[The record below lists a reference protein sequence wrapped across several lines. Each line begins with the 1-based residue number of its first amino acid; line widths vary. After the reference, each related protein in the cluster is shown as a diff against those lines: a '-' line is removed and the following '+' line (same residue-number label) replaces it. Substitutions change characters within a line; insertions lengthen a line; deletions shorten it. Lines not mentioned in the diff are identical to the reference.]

1 MASRT
6 GSKDGVQCWVAA
18 GDVEM
23 RRQSFT
29 ACRATST
36 YFHLPGSPDV
46 PQNTEVELME
56 DIREGLKEV
65 FDSLDC
71 RAPFIPGYKDK
82 DDAIARAKLLR
93 SKGREGLDIMLVC
106 LTQCVPPIKY
116 RRLDNYA
123 EGVSYR
129 GAGLNVPKDLVY
141 IICEPFTKANLV
153 DRSEVDWRVQD

>member
-1 MASRT
+1 MVSRP

-29 ACRATST
+29 ARRATPT
-36 YFHLPGSPDV
+36 YFHLPRDV
-46 PQNTEVELME
+46 PQNTQVELME

-93 SKGREGLDIMLVC
+93 SKGREGLGIMLVC

-116 RRLDNYA
+116 RRLDTYA

-129 GAGLNVPKDLVY
+129 GAAHTRPDSLPPVPSTAPKLLC
-141 IICEPFTKANLV
+141 IFTRN
-153 DRSEVDWRVQD
+153 